1 MLGEKEKKE
10 MKKPKEAIVEIEE
23 VEIPTNGE
31 LIVEINQEID
41 LSDLSIEDL
50 ISEMNRFS
58 ENENILSL
66 SKKAEEVRSLF
77 YQKLKQIQK
86 EEVNEE
92 DTETEKPKKSSLH
105 PTEVSFRKAYNKFK
119 SEKAKHKKIK
129 QAQEQTNLKEKR
141 RIIDEID
148 NLTTQEESTK
158 KTFEQFRVLQDKWK
172 SIGYVPISEN
182 NNLWQNYHHHVELFY
197 DYIKLNRDLRDLDF
211 KRNFE
216 EKTMICEKAEALK
229 TENSLNKMHE
239 ILQELHEH
247 WKNIGPVE
255 KEQRENVWERFQNAT
270 KVLHKKRNDYF
281 LHKKQESDKR
291 LAEKNSICKAIDDLT
306 KDIPT
311 SHQAWQK
318 LIEESK
324 VLNEKWKAIGR
335 LNKKDN
341 TKAWKYLRSSLDN
354 FYKKK
359 NDFYKNKKEDTEKVI
374 ATKTVICEKAEALK
388 ESTDWKET
396 TQKLIKL
403 QEDWK
408 NSGFAPKQ
416 ISDKLWKRFK
426 TTCNGFF
433 NDKKAHFKDLDKT
446 KEQNLLAKR
455 KVLKELEKFSPSND
469 GKKDLK
475 TLNNFSI
482 EWKKCG
488 FVPFKKQSIDQDFEK
503 LLNKHYDVIK
513 LEKKDIEKEKFINKI
528 TAINGNQS
536 RLIKEKEIIKTKM
549 DDEKKIIT
557 QYENNISFFG
567 KSKSNDS
574 LKKEVENTIESAQ
587 KEVELL
593 KEKLK
598 IIAQH

>member
-10 MKKPKEAIVEIEE
+10 MKKPKEAVVEIEE

-41 LSDLSIEDL
+41 LSDFSIEDL
-50 ISEMNRFS
+50 IREMNRFS

-86 EEVNEE
+86 EEVDEE

-119 SEKAKHKKIK
+119 GEKSKHRKIK
-129 QAQEQTNLKEKR
+129 QAQEQTNLEEKR

-270 KVLHKKRNDYF
+270 KALHKKRNDYF
-281 LHKKQESDKR
+281 LHKKQESDKN
-291 LAEKNSICKAIDDLT
+291 LAEKYNICKAIDNLT
-306 KDIPT
+306 NENPT
-311 SHQAWQK
+311 SHQLWQK
-318 LIEESK
+318 LIEECK
-324 VLNEKWKAIGR
+324 VLNEKWRTMGR

-341 TKAWKYLRSSLDN
+341 TKAWNNLRASLNN
-354 FYKKK
+354 FYKNK
-359 NDFYKNKKEDTEKVI
+359 NDFYKNKKENTEKVI
-374 ATKTVICEKAEALK
+374 ATKTVICEKAESFK
-388 ESTDWKET
+388 ENTDWKET

-408 NSGFAPKQ
+408 NAGFSPNHLTSQ
-416 ISDKLWKRFK
+416 LWKRFK
-426 TTCNGFF
+426 TACNGFF
-433 NDKKAHFKDLDKT
+433 NAKKAHFKNLDKA
-446 KEQNLLAKR
+446 KEQNLLVKKAL
-455 KVLKELEKFSPSND
+455 LKEVEKFSPSDD
-469 GKKDLK
+469 GKTDFK
-475 TLNNFSI
+475 TLNNFSK
-482 EWKKCG
+482 EWNKCG
-488 FVPFKKQSIDQDFEK
+488 FVPIKKQSIEQDFEK
-503 LLNKHYDVIK
+503 LINKYYDVIK
-513 LEKKDIEKEKFINKI
+513 LDKKEISKEKFINKI

-536 RLIKEKEIIKTKM
+536 KLIKEKEIIKTKM
-549 DDEKKIIT
+549 DDIKKIIS

-574 LKKEVENTIESAQ
+574 LKKEVENKIETKQ
-587 KEVELL
+587 KEVETL

>member
-41 LSDLSIEDL
+41 LSDLSIEGL

-86 EEVNEE
+86 EEVDEE
-92 DTETEKPKKSSLH
+92 DTETEKPKKSSLL

-119 SEKAKHKKIK
+119 GEKSKHRKIK
-129 QAQEQTNLKEKR
+129 HTQEQTNLEEKR

-318 LIEESK
+318 LIEASK